1 MNMKNRYIIYALPF
15 LLMGLT
21 PPPAPA
27 GPFLQCPN
35 PLLTRGG
42 PGQNAFDP
50 VHPNDPLRSTDPAC
64 RAAFTAMQQAFQT
77 AAATLPPSAVTGAQM
92 DALALFRNTCL
103 VDIDP
108 VTGQPSG
115 KTVTTTPPF
124 DPASQ
129 PSDPALPHLVA
140 PPGSAS
146 TGVVDPVIL
155 CRSLAAGDGH
165 ISMADRAITDQT
177 DIGYIF
183 GFQEMTGVPAD
194 FIAALGMLADNTG
207 TPLAGFSNS
216 GANFSA
222 PTLFTREGTNLYL
235 TLTNVG
241 MVERPDLPDPHTV
254 HYHGFTNA
262 ASIFDGEPMASVGTN
277 MFDSLTY
284 YYENVDPGTYMF
296 HCHVE
301 ASEHMQMGMLG
312 NLYVNPAQDGTT
324 INGFT
329 QFAYNDCT
337 TFPIVT
343 GAGADPMCGFTGY
356 NTPYF
361 LQVTAFDPN
370 FHHDDHTYNPLNFAD
385 MSDTYGLLNGRGYP
399 DTVDPNPILNIY
411 SNASQPIPAIPMTL
425 VGGVRT
431 PVTIPSGQKVLL
443 RLSSLATVD
452 FYTITSLGIPMQVV
466 GQGARI
472 LRGPSTDG
480 GVTPGL
486 STVYNTNSVTFG
498 GGEAYDILLNTAGVT
513 PGTYFIYAANLNN
526 LANNT
531 EDFGGMMTEI
541 VVQ

>member
-1 MNMKNRYIIYALPF
+1 
-15 LLMGLT
+15 
-21 PPPAPA
+21 
-27 GPFLQCPN
+27 
-35 PLLTRGG
+35 
-42 PGQNAFDP
+42 
-50 VHPNDPLRSTDPAC
+50 
-64 RAAFTAMQQAFQT
+64 
-77 AAATLPPSAVTGAQM
+77 
-92 DALALFRNTCL
+92 
-103 VDIDP
+103 
-108 VTGQPSG
+108 
-115 KTVTTTPPF
+115 
-124 DPASQ
+124 
-129 PSDPALPHLVA
+129 
-140 PPGSAS
+140 
-146 TGVVDPVIL
+146 
-155 CRSLAAGDGH
+155 
-165 ISMADRAITDQT
+165 
-177 DIGYIF
+177 
-183 GFQEMTGVPAD
+183 
-194 FIAALGMLADNTG
+194 MLADNTG
-207 TPLAGFSNS
+207 TPLEGITSNS

-222 PTLFTREGTNLYL
+222 PTLFAGEGTKLYL
-235 TLTNVG
+235 TLSNVG
-241 MVERPDLPDPHTV
+241 MMERPDLPDPHTV

-262 ASIFDGEPMASVGTN
+262 AAIFDGEPMASVGIN
-277 MFDSLTY
+277 MFDSITY
-284 YYENVDPGTYMF
+284 YYENIDPGTYMY

-312 NLYVNPAQDGTT
+312 NLYVKPAQDGAA
-324 INGFT
+324 IGGFT

-337 TFPIVT
+337 TFPLLT
-343 GAGADPMCGFTGY
+343 DPMCGVTGY
-356 NTPYF
+356 NIPFF

-370 FHHDDHTYNPLNFAD
+370 FHYDDHTYNPLNFAA

-431 PVTIPSGQKVLL
+431 PVTIPPGQKVLL

-480 GVTPGL
+480 GVTPGS

-498 GGEAYDILLNTAGVT
+498 GGEAYDILLNTAGVA
-513 PGTYFIYAANLNN
+513 PGTYFIYTTNLNN